1 MSEFELNELIEI
13 PKDDITMFNVYPNF
27 SITKRIVK
35 AKIGVMEYI
44 PFTSAKIS
52 VLLYDDSCMNCVVDS
67 RIYLLDGVD
76 FLQWGTDDKFLINWV
91 KSKLC

>member
-1 MSEFELNELIEI
+1 MNELNELIEI

-52 VLLYDDSCMNCVVDS
+52 VLLYDENYCVVDS
-67 RIYLLDGVD
+67 RIYLLENQD
-76 FLQWGTDDKFLINWV
+76 FGSWGTDDKFLINWV
-91 KSKLC
+91 KTKL

>member
-1 MSEFELNELIEI
+1 MNELNEIIEI
-13 PKDDITMFNVYPNF
+13 PKDDITMFNVYHNF

-35 AKIGVMEYI
+35 AKIGVIEYI

-52 VLLYDDSCMNCVVDS
+52 VLLFDETDCVVDS
-67 RIYLLDGVD
+67 RIYLLELPD

-91 KSKLC
+91 KTKLN

>member
-52 VLLYDDSCMNCVVDS
+52 VLLYDDNYCVVDS
-67 RIYLLDGVD
+67 RIYLLENPD
-76 FLQWGTDDKFLINWV
+76 FALWGTDDKFLINWI
-91 KSKLC
+91 KTKLC

>member
-1 MSEFELNELIEI
+1 MSEFEINEPIEI

-35 AKIGVMEYI
+35 AKIGVMDYI

-52 VLLYDDSCMNCVVDS
+52 VLLYDENYCVVDS
-67 RIYLLDGVD
+67 RIYLLDGGD
-76 FLQWGTDDKFLINWV
+76 FQQWGTDDKFLINWI
-91 KSKLC
+91 KSKLN

>member
-1 MSEFELNELIEI
+1 MDEYINEPIEI
-13 PKDDITMFNVYPNF
+13 PKDDVTTFNVYPNF

-52 VLLYDDSCMNCVVDS
+52 VLLIDDAYSVVDS
-67 RIYLLDGVD
+67 RIMLLENPD
-76 FLQWGTDDKFLINWV
+76 FANWGTDDIFLLKWV
-91 KSKLC
+91 KSKLQ

>member
-1 MSEFELNELIEI
+1 MNELNEPIEI

-27 SITKRIVK
+27 NITKRIVK

-52 VLLYDDSCMNCVVDS
+52 VLLYDDNYCVVDS
-67 RIYLLDGVD
+67 RIYLLENPD
-76 FLQWGTDDKFLINWV
+76 FGSWGTDDKFLINWV
-91 KSKLC
+91 KTKL